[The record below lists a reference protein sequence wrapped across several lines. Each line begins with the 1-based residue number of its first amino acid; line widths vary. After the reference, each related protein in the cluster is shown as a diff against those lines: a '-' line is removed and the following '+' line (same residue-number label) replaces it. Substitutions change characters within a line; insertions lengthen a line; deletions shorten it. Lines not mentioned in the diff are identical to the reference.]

1 MRSILLRGAL
11 ALSVALALPATAA
24 PVAPFSATYEVR
36 RNGDVLGEAT
46 LRLARDGTDW
56 RFTSETRGTQGLAK
70 IAGVRIDESSRFR
83 YVDGRPETLDY
94 RYAQKTSFNS
104 RERSAVVDAAAG
116 RITLRNRD
124 ERQEAPY
131 VQGILDRQL
140 LTVALMQAVAG
151 GRRGA
156 QALQVAG
163 RNAVEAQTWWIGE
176 AEAVPMGAASEQGLR
191 IERRREDASGRTTVL
206 WLDRDDGHLPLR
218 IEQREDDGET
228 VEMRLLRRG

>member
-11 ALSVALALPATAA
+11 ALSLGLALPVAAA

-46 LRLARDGTDW
+46 LRLARDGADW

-83 YVDGRPETLDY
+83 YVGGRPETIDY

-116 RITLRNRD
+116 RVTLRNRD
-124 ERQEAPY
+124 VIRDAPY
-131 VQGILDRQL
+131 VPGLVDRQL
-140 LTVALMQAVAG
+140 LTIALMQAVAG

-163 RNAVEAQTWWIGE
+163 RNAVEAQTWSIGE
-176 AEAVPMGAASEQGLR
+176 TEAVPMGSAAEQGLR
-191 IERRREDASGRTTVL
+191 VERQRDDGSARTTVL
-206 WLDRDDGHLPLR
+206 WLDRDQGHLPLR

-228 VEMRLLRRG
+228 IEMRLLRRG

>member
-1 MRSILLRGAL
+1 MRSTLIHGAM
-11 ALSVALALPATAA
+11 ALSMVLALPVAAA

-46 LRLARDGTDW
+46 LRLARDGADW

-70 IAGVRIDESSRFR
+70 IAGVRIDEASRFR

-116 RITLRNRD
+116 RVTLRNR
-124 ERQEAPY
+124 EAIQEAPY
-131 VQGILDRQL
+131 VRGLVDRQL

-156 QALQVAG
+156 ETLQVAG
-163 RNAVEAQTWWIGE
+163 RSAVEAQTWWIGE

-228 VEMRLLRRG
+228 IDMRLLRRD